1 MTETIHTSL
10 KPIVSLSGTVIHG
23 KALGRTVGMPTANL
37 KPDAISTQKKT
48 AAILREGVYSTLCH
62 IEGET
67 YLGVTNVGRRPT
79 VDHSDETTI
88 ETLLLD
94 FSRDIYGA
102 SMTVEFFCFLRPVMT
117 FENLQAVK
125 EQVEKDSARTR
136 KLLAATGTVQVHCQ

>member
-1 MTETIHTSL
+1 MTETIHTAL

-37 KPDAISTQKKT
+37 KPDAISLQKE
-48 AAILREGVYSTLCH
+48 IDPLLREGVYSTLCH

-67 YLGVTNVGRRPT
+67 FLGVTNVGRRPT
-79 VDHSDETTI
+79 VDCSDEMTI

-94 FSRDIYGA
+94 FSRDIYGV
-102 SMTVEFFCFLRPVMT
+102 SMTVDFFCFLRPVIA

-125 EQVEKDSARTR
+125 EQVEKDSMRTR
-136 KLLAATGTVQVHCQ
+136 KLLAAL